1 MGKRGRGFYTLPYLT
16 SDMVCRYVDAPA
28 PASVL
33 PDLTYL
39 TCLLLSTF
47 LTYLTNGY
55 LILQGYSIFAVIL
68 GWNIWPSFWTY
79 LLHTVAFLSL
89 KPIVLK
95 PIFRARPL
103 LFSYLLFS
111 GPSLPT

>member
-1 MGKRGRGFYTLPYLT
+1 
-16 SDMVCRYVDAPA
+16 MVCRNVDAPA

-68 GWNIWPSFWTY
+68 GWNIWLSFWTY
-79 LLHTVAFLSL
+79 LLRIAASLSL
-89 KPIVLK
+89 EPTVLR
-95 PIFRARPL
+95 PTFRAVCPP
-103 LFSYLLFS
+103 LFSYQLFS